1 MRSAIISFLVSVAV
15 LAGYETFF
23 RSADQGQMLAVV
35 NYDAILGKL
44 GDSATAETVNAA
56 TFDLQQKATKLA
68 AAGFVV
74 IDSRVL
80 VSYPAESEVP
90 VDIERAE
97 DTSAGQVAGSV
108 VDPEAFDEK

>member
-1 MRSAIISFLVSVAV
+1 MRSLIISFLVSVSVVA
-15 LAGYETFF
+15 AYEMYF
-23 RSADQGQMLAVV
+23 RGSDSTQMLAVV

-44 GDSATAETVNAA
+44 GDSATTESVNAA
-56 TFDLQQKATKLA
+56 TLDLQQKATKLA

-80 VSYPAESEVP
+80 VSYPADSEVP
-90 VDIERAE
+90 VDVDEPANQG
-97 DTSAGQVAGSV
+97 SVAGSV